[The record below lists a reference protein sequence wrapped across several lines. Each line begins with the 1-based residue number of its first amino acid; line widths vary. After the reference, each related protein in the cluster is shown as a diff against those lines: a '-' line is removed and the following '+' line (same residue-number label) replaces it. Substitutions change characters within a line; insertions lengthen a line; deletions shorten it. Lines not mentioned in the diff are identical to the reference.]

1 MNLFTKAC
9 NLFAIIASVYYLCM
23 IFKKIIIDMEFTAQ
37 QIADYLQGV
46 VEGDPHATV
55 TTFNKIEEGK
65 PGGISFLANPKY
77 TQYIYQSKASIV
89 LVNKDFVAEKPISAT
104 LVRVDD
110 AYAALA
116 KLMQLAVS
124 HKARRKKIECRSHVA
139 FSAKIGKGVYVGA
152 FSYISKKAVV
162 GKNTQIYPQV
172 YVGENVKIGDNCI
185 IYPGVKIYHD
195 CVIGNNCILHSG
207 VIIGADGFG
216 FAPQEDGS
224 YKKIPQM
231 GNVVLEDDVEI
242 GANATVDRATMGSTI
257 VHKGVKLDNLNQIAH
272 NVEVGEHTVMAAMS
286 GIAGS
291 SKVGK
296 NCIIAGQVGIAG
308 HLHIADKTTLA
319 AQTGVISDIKDNST
333 PWFGSPAMPMKGYLK
348 SYTLFRKFPD
358 IYKELQQVKKEL
370 NELKNKQ
377 Q

>member
-1 MNLFTKAC
+1 
-9 NLFAIIASVYYLCM
+9 
-23 IFKKIIIDMEFTAQ
+23 MEFTAQ

-46 VEGDPHATV
+46 VEGDPNITV
-55 TTFNKIEEGK
+55 TNFNKIEEGK

-77 TQYIYQSKASIV
+77 TPYIYESKASIV

-110 AYAALA
+110 AYASLA
-116 KLMQLAVS
+116 KLMQMAVVY
-124 HKARRKKIECRSHVA
+124 KPRRKKIECRSHVA
-139 FSAKIGKGVYVGA
+139 CSAKIGKGVYVGA

-162 GKNTQIYPQV
+162 GKNSQIYPQV
-172 YVGENVKIGDNCI
+172 FVGENVKIGENCI

-195 CVIGNNCILHSG
+195 CVIGNNCILHAG
-207 VIIGADGFG
+207 VVIGGDGFG

-224 YKKIPQM
+224 YKKIPQL
-231 GNVVLEDDVEI
+231 GNVILEDDVEI
-242 GANATVDRATMGSTI
+242 GANTTVDRATMGSTI

-308 HLHIADKTTLA
+308 HLQVADKTTLA
-319 AQTGVISDIKDNST
+319 AQTGVISSITDNST

-348 SYTLFRKFPD
+348 AYTLFRKFPD
-358 IYKELQQVKKEL
+358 IYKEMQQQKKELLELKKEL
-370 NELKNKQ
+370 NDLKQNKQ
-377 Q
+377 